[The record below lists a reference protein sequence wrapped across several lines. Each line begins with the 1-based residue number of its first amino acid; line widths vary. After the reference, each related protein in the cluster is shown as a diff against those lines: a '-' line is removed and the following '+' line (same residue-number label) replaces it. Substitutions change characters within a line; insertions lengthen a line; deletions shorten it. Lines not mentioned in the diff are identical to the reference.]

1 MDKEKEKQLTKYVE
15 SMCED
20 CELWIKIENCREC
33 LFNVFQEMDKLP
45 PFWWDDKKKSD
56 KKH

>member
-1 MDKEKEKQLTKYVE
+1 MEDKELTKYIE

-33 LFNVFQEMDKLP
+33 LFNVLCRKGKWED
-45 PFWWDDKKKSD
+45 
-56 KKH
+56 